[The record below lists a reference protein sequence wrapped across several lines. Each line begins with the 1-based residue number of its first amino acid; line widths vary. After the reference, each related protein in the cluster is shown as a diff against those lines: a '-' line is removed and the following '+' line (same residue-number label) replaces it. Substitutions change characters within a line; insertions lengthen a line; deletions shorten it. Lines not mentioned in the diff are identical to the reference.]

1 MKKYGGY
8 LIDLDGTVY
17 RGSDTV
23 ESGVRFV
30 KRVQQAGAKCI
41 FLTNNTTRTPEMVVN
56 KLKGHGVETDID
68 HVYTPSLASVA
79 YLLAKNPGRKKI
91 PVYLI
96 GQTGLF
102 AAFQNDPH
110 FYITDQHPEYVV
122 MGMDTDLTYHK
133 MRVATR
139 AIRKGAGF
147 IGTNAD
153 LNLPLGDE
161 LVPGNGSQCAMLA
174 AATGKRPLYIG
185 KPSPII
191 IEMALARYG
200 LKKEET
206 LIVGDNY
213 QTDIMAGLNSGVD
226 CLLTLTGVTQAEDIK
241 DAKQPTY
248 VVASLDEW
256 K

>member
-1 MKKYGGY
+1 MKNYGGY

-17 RGSDTV
+17 RGSCTV
-23 ESGVRFV
+23 ASGVRFV

-41 FLTNNTTRTPEMVVN
+41 FLTNNTTRTPEMVVA
-56 KLKGHGVETDID
+56 KLKRHGVETDID

-79 YLLAKNPGRKKI
+79 YLLEKNPDRKKI

-110 FYITDQHPEYVV
+110 FYITDQHPDYVV

-174 AATGKRPLYIG
+174 AATGKQPLYIG

-191 IEMALARYG
+191 IDMALARYG
-200 LKKEET
+200 LTKEET

-226 CLLTLTGVTQAEDIK
+226 CLLTLTGVTQSEDIK
-241 DAKQPTY
+241 DVQQPTY
-248 VVASLDEW
+248 VVSSLDEW

>member
-1 MKKYGGY
+1 MKQYGGY

-23 ESGVRFV
+23 ASGVRFV
-30 KRVQQAGAKCI
+30 KRVQQAGTKCI
-41 FLTNNTTRTPEMVVN
+41 FLTNNTTRTPEMVVA

-79 YLLAKNPGRKKI
+79 YLRAQNPDKQKI
-91 PVYLI
+91 RVYLI

-102 AAFQNDPH
+102 SAFQNDPH
-110 FYITDQHPEYVV
+110 FYITDQDPDYVV
-122 MGMDTDLTYHK
+122 VGMDTDLTYHK
-133 MRVATR
+133 LRVATR
-139 AIRKGAGF
+139 AIRSGAGF

-153 LNLPLGDE
+153 MNLPLGDE
-161 LVPGNGSQCAMLA
+161 LVPGNGSQCAMLT
-174 AATGKRPLYIG
+174 AATGQDPLYIG

-191 IEMALARYG
+191 VDMALARYG

-213 QTDIMAGLNSGVD
+213 QTDICAGLNSGVD
-226 CLLTLTGVTQAEDIK
+226 SLLTLTGITQRADIA

-248 VVASLDEW
+248 VVESLDEW